1 MRTINQDAKLKR
13 SQTICWTVAAFAA
26 VYLIALT
33 LLGKSTE
40 GGLLIIPMAS
50 VFALVHGIPRYGG
63 KNMLVF
69 FVISSVVSWGYETL
83 SVLTGF
89 PFGNYHYSDIL
100 DPKLGVVPF
109 IIPVSYFCI
118 AYIAWT
124 VGQVLLDQQNSTLQD
139 ASVFTLP
146 LIGTFVMVLWDLS
159 FDPYA
164 ATMNGAWIWEE
175 GGGYFGVP
183 IENFLGWYL
192 CNFTI
197 FILFSIYLRIFY
209 YKKQGKTENVTK
221 GQMLAPCAMY
231 GVLSLQYSLNIF
243 IPGNQEISSL
253 DGLVWETASINE
265 ALTIVCLFTM
275 VFVAILSITKLLT
288 SQNK

>member
-1 MRTINQDAKLKR
+1 MNMSKKNKKIQA
-13 SQTICWTVAAFAA
+13 ICWGIVIVAAVF
-26 VYLIALT
+26 LISLVT
-33 LLGKSTE
+33 IGKATE

-50 VFALVHGIPRYGG
+50 VFALIHGIHRYGG

-69 FVISSVVSWGYETL
+69 FMISSVVSWTYETS

-89 PFGNYHYSDIL
+89 PFGNYYYSDIL
-100 DPKLGVVPF
+100 GPKLGVVPI

-118 AYIAWT
+118 AYLAWT
-124 VGQVLLDQQNSTLQD
+124 VGQVLLNQQNSTLQD
-139 ASVFTLP
+139 ASVFTIP

-164 ATMNGAWIWEE
+164 ATINGAWIWEE

-197 FILFSIYLRIFY
+197 FIFYAIYLRVFY
-209 YKKQGKTENVTK
+209 YKKNNNTECVTK
-221 GQMLAPCAMY
+221 EQMLTPCAMY
-231 GVLSLQYSLNIF
+231 FVLSLQYSLNIF
-243 IPGNQEISSL
+243 LPGNKQISSL
-253 DGLVWETASINE
+253 DRLVWQTASINE

-275 VFVAILSITKLLT
+275 AFVAILSITKLLT
-288 SQNK
+288 QKWN